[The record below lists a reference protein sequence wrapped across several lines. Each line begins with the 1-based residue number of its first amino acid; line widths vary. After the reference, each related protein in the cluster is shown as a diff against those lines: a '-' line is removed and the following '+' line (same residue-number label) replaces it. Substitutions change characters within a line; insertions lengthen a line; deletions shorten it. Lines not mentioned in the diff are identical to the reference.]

1 MTPKDKN
8 LQAITEN
15 AEQLARELEA
25 ARKERDAAEKELA
38 EALNR
43 AQAHFD
49 ERRKLAQTYDKLLSE
64 LHNILEPRRAVAGA
78 GVSETL
84 VDAAKRV
91 INKRDD
97 ALGERD
103 VYKAQL
109 ETVRSDRNKLIA
121 EKRAGVRTSLA
132 AVGKRAHENCFKR
145 GFHKPGAMRSYL
157 KRTTHAIEELNEALL
172 AIEREKSSYFEVG
185 GKPEGVLAEF
195 ADAIIIISE
204 MAHHYLASCDP
215 GLKMQGV
222 SLDSAVAAKLEY
234 NDRREDGVNGN
245 SV

>member
-1 MTPKDKN
+1 MTKEHIDGPRRHALYDPWREWEAGRVLYHRKKTSMTPKDKN

-15 AEQLARELEA
+15 AEQLARELET
-25 ARKERDAAEKELA
+25 ARRERDCA
-38 EALNR
+38 R
-43 AQAHFD
+43 AQRDSVSA
-49 ERRKLAQTYDKLLSE
+49 EEQAIRKAYGE
-64 LHNILEPRRAVAGA
+64 LH
-78 GVSETL
+78 
-84 VDAAKRV
+84 AK
-91 INKRDD
+91 
-97 ALGERD
+97 
-103 VYKAQL
+103 L
-109 ETVRSDRNKLIA
+109 ETARGA
-121 EKRAGVRTSLA
+121 RTSLA

>member
-1 MTPKDKN
+1 MAPKDKN

-25 ARKERDAAEKELA
+25 ARRERDEAKLALAKLTQERKDICEVLKLCIYDWRVGEIDPAISYIIAEIKGLQSEAERLVKERDHAKKELA
-38 EALNR
+38 EAKRTN
-43 AQAHFD
+43 
-49 ERRKLAQTYDKLLSE
+49 ERM
-64 LHNILEPRRAVAGA
+64 AGIV
-78 GVSETL
+78 G
-84 VDAAKRV
+84 
-91 INKRDD
+91 
-97 ALGERD
+97 
-103 VYKAQL
+103 
-109 ETVRSDRNKLIA
+109 
-121 EKRAGVRTSLA
+121 TSLVR
-132 AVGKRAHENCFKR
+132 VGKRAHENCFKR